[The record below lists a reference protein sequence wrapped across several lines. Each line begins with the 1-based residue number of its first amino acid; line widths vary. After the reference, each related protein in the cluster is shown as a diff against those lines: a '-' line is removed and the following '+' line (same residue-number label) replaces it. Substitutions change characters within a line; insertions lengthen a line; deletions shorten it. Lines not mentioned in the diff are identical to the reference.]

1 MSFVKVGPEAIL
13 AKDADLAG
21 IASTI
26 SAANASAA
34 AQTTRVAA
42 PAADAVSAL
51 VAELFGSHAANYQEF
66 GAQMA
71 AVHEQLVQ
79 TLTANG
85 NAYANAEAANAQRIG
100 AQSLL
105 GF

>member
-1 MSFVKVGPEAIL
+1 MLHETGNP
-13 AKDADLAG
+13 
-21 IASTI
+21 
-26 SAANASAA
+26 
-34 AQTTRVAA
+34 
-42 PAADAVSAL
+42 P
-51 VAELFGSHAANYQEF
+51 

-71 AVHEQLVQ
+71 EVHEQLVQ